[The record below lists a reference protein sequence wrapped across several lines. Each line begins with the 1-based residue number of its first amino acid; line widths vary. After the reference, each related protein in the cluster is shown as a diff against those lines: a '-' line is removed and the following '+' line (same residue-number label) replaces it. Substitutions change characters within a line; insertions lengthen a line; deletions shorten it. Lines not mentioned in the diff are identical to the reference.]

1 MKQMSSLFS
10 IFKRLTVAILCLCAI
25 NSVVACEDYAQ
36 DLKSVY
42 GYTVIRHK
50 VKESNIAAIEQAL
63 EKHEWQRS
71 QNLTKDEAKAEW
83 ESFMSDINDEE
94 VKIADGGYVTVR
106 FHELTPTIID
116 DLTHWVEGN
125 SVGEKTWK

>member
-1 MKQMSSLFS
+1 MSSLFS
-10 IFKRLTVAILCLCAI
+10 IFKRLPVAILCLCAI

-36 DLKSVY
+36 NLKSVY

-83 ESFMSDINDEE
+83 ESFMSDI
-94 VKIADGGYVTVR
+94 IAVR
-106 FHELTPTIID
+106 RNFYHKVSCLFESSSGTLTGSSG
-116 DLTHWVEGN
+116 LL
-125 SVGEKTWK
+125 

>member
-10 IFKRLTVAILCLCAI
+10 IFKRLTVVILCLCAI

-36 DLKSVY
+36 NLKSVY

-71 QNLTKDEAKAEW
+71 QTLTKDEAKAEW
-83 ESFMSDINDEE
+83 ESFTSDINDEE
-94 VKIADGGYVTVR
+94 VEIADGGYVKVK
-106 FHELTPTIID
+106 FHEVFSMTNDEIIQ
-116 DLTHWVEGN
+116 WYEGN
-125 SVGEKTWK
+125 IVGEKTWE